1 MYTVLHVIIGY
12 LSILLTV
19 RVLARRPGAQM
30 TPFEFVLIFLIGGIV
45 ILASV
50 GDDHSL
56 TNCTCA
62 VITTGLIHRLVSR
75 AQSRSSRAA
84 AWLDGLPLVL
94 LQEGQWQTEAM
105 DGLRVDPDDVMAAA
119 RAQGLKSLAGVKYA
133 IAERTGAISIIK
145 KST

>member
-1 MYTVLHVIIGY
+1 MNTVLHVIIGY

-19 RVLARRPGAQM
+19 RVLARRPGAHM

-62 VITTGLIHRLVSR
+62 VITTGLIHRLVESAVEEFPGR
-75 AQSRSSRAA
+75 
-84 AWLDGLPLVL
+84 
-94 LQEGQWQTEAM
+94 
-105 DGLRVDPDDVMAAA
+105 RVA
-119 RAQGLKSLAGVKYA
+119 
-133 IAERTGAISIIK
+133 
-145 KST
+145 

>member
-1 MYTVLHVIIGY
+1 MNTVLHVVIGY
-12 LSILLTV
+12 VCILLTV

-30 TPFEFVLIFLIGGIV
+30 TPLEFVLIFLIGGII

-62 VITTGLIHRLVSR
+62 VLAVGLIHRLVSW
-75 AQSRSSRAA
+75 AQARNPRAA

-94 LQEGQWQTEAM
+94 IQDGQWQTDAM
-105 DGLRVDPDDVMAAA
+105 EGLRVDPDDVMAAA
-119 RAQGLKSLAGVKYA
+119 RTQGLTSLAKVKYA
-133 IAERTGAISIIK
+133 VAERTGAISIIK
-145 KST
+145 K